1 MKTYI
6 RLLRGF
12 ALVLAAVVLCGCHKD
27 DPVVEEEELL
37 QEGSTGS
44 VNIEASL
51 AQPDNMQ
58 KAFLRKDSVEWED
71 GDEIRVNNQNYTI
84 HRHEGGVGYFHGDAN
99 TFKSTFDGANHWF
112 AVYPASLANQTQ
124 MIRDGNKAQICVT
137 IPQTQYYQAVD
148 ESNPNACLKDM
159 NFMVAYTKTMTNN
172 SISLQFM
179 NLCAVFKIGLKAGP
193 TSGSEANFLK
203 NYSSA
208 NQRVKKIVL
217 YTSTNANAAFHG
229 NGFVKFASNKVTDNM
244 GINIAINMDGTV
256 TNDNRKLILDCTKQ
270 RVKDANGRVSYN
282 TLSNGVELNSSTYTY
297 FYIMVPINLTDGLTD
312 MCMEVFDQHG
322 NMMKKTL
329 HGITVKK
336 NQMYKSDLQLKCQ
349 YSAKSFID
357 ADFSVDATH
366 TVKFTS
372 GNLQYHCKNKTW
384 RFAENQWSVIGTAN
398 SNIASDYNGY
408 IDLFS
413 YGTSGYGTNGDPC
426 RLVNTDYPSGSIT
439 RTENDWGWH
448 NRIHSYNESTSLG
461 HPSHIFFTWTTG
473 QATYMFETRNSTSYR
488 SALGKVNGING
499 IILFP
504 DQYTHPSD
512 VTNPSYSNI
521 TFGGHNYSY
530 SPSYDET
537 AWNKMAALGA
547 VFLPCGGYRGY
558 ANGDLESTTENGT
571 TVVGKR
577 GVVYVA
583 SYRVSH
589 EENNAIHIIAYPKSW
604 LYSNRNSNIEFLK
617 SGDVPRYGR
626 SVRLILSNY

>member
-1 MKTYI
+1 M
-6 RLLRGF
+6 
-12 ALVLAAVVLCGCHKD
+12 
-27 DPVVEEEELL
+27 
-37 QEGSTGS
+37 QEGSTVS

-71 GDEIRVNNQNYTI
+71 GDVIRVNNRNYTI

-124 MIRDGNKAQICVT
+124 MIKDGNTPQICVT

-148 ESNPNACLKDM
+148 ESNPNTCLKDM
-159 NFMVAYTKTMTNN
+159 NYMVAYTKTMTNN

-217 YTSTNANAAFHG
+217 YTSTDANAAFHG
-229 NGFVKFASNKVTDNM
+229 NGFVMFASNKVTDNM

-270 RVKDANGRVSYN
+270 RVKDANGNVSYN

-297 FYIMVPINLTDGLTD
+297 FYIMVPINLTAGLTD

-349 YSAKSFID
+349 YSANSFID

-372 GNLQYHCKNKTW
+372 GNLQYQCSTKVW
-384 RFAENQWSVIGTAN
+384 RFAPYQYGRIGKNNKNVAN
-398 SNIASDYNGY
+398 GYDGY
-408 IDLFS
+408 IDLFC
-413 YGTSGYGTNGDPC
+413 YGTSGYNKK
-426 RLVNTDYPSGSIT
+426 YPYSYG
-439 RTENDWGWH
+439 ENLAFYPKGVISQSNYDWGW
-448 NRIHSYNESTSLG
+448 YNYIGG
-461 HPSHIFFTWTTG
+461 HPKQAFFLWTKN
-473 QATYMFETRNSTSYR
+473 QVLYLLQTRTASTVKGKDNARY
-488 SALGKVNGING
+488 AIGKVGDYNGIF
-499 IILFP
+499 LFP
-504 DQYTHPSD
+504 DEFTLPND
-512 VTNPSYSNI
+512 ININASNI
-521 TFGGHNYSY
+521 NIRTDLNGANA
-530 SPSYDET
+530 PSSAQVNHSDASCT
-537 AWNKMAALGA
+537 NTQLVNSKM
-547 VFLPCGGYRGY
+547 VFLPCAGQMYGTKEIYSGTNYTTDQCIARY
-558 ANGDLESTTENGT
+558 ANYHVSDADHTGT
-571 TVVGKR
+571 
-577 GVVYVA
+577 A
-583 SYRVSH
+583 SGINLNLCWPYNH
-589 EENNAIHIIAYPKSW
+589 N
-604 LYSNRNSNIEFLK
+604 NSNKTSICYTNSF
-617 SGDVPRYGR
+617 SIQHGH